1 MRSRR
6 ASIRHRLLLGLFL
19 AVAGCPASAGE
30 VKTYEWT
37 YDYDD
42 IVLWHLRLSFLH
54 HAIPSVEW
62 FLGATS
68 HRRGNRQ
75 AFHEFARQFFS
86 STFAAFEYTY
96 TVNGREHTRT
106 YYARS
111 GEDPP
116 RLGVRGQ
123 APAPYENYLQVQPT
137 EVHAVLLP
145 SDRSVITWTALAD
158 GRPSDARRNDAE
170 LKAVRSIERDLISK
184 RVPLGG
190 EVTAFVSQPMCL
202 SCEMA
207 VRMFALQYDIDVHIN
222 ALSGDGAWA
231 SQRFMRKRVLFFTS
245 AMGSLM
251 TRGPTPRPGPPTPPP
266 AADTR
271 GYCAAPRSY

>member
-1 MRSRR
+1 VSARR
-6 ASIRHRLLLGLFL
+6 IPIRRRIALDFFL
-19 AVAGCPASAGE
+19 TMAALPAGAGE
-30 VKTYEWT
+30 VKTYDWT

-62 FLGATS
+62 FVAATS
-68 HRRGNRQ
+68 HMKGNHQ
-75 AFHEFARQFFS
+75 AFRDFARQFFT

-96 TVNGREHTRT
+96 TFNGREYTRT

-111 GEDPP
+111 GEDSP
-116 RLGVRGQ
+116 RLGVRG
-123 APAPYENYLQVQPT
+123 PTPPSYSNYLQVQPT
-137 EVHAVLLP
+137 EVHATLLA
-145 SDRSVITWTALAD
+145 SDRSAITWTALAD

-170 LKAVRSIERDLISK
+170 LKAVRSIERDLINK

-207 VRMFALQYDIDVHIN
+207 VRMFSLQYDIDVHVN
-222 ALSGDGAWA
+222 VLSGDGWA
-231 SQRFMRKRVLFFTS
+231 SQRFMRKRVAFFTS
-245 AMGSLM
+245 AAGSL
-251 TRGPTPRPGPPTPPP
+251 RKHGRAPGPPTPPP

-271 GYCAAPRSY
+271 GYCTVLRSY